1 MVWSICCQSITFLVV
16 NSDTLSIRKYKVS
29 IGQLLRLLCERR
41 GVEIYEAEAFPD
53 PIQILVGMPSKL
65 YISSFEDEIL
75 AVEVLQEC
83 LFRKWIKV
91 EKEILKL
98 RLELLKGVS
107 DR

>member
-1 MVWSICCQSITFLVV
+1 
-16 NSDTLSIRKYKVS
+16 
-29 IGQLLRLLCERR
+29 
-41 GVEIYEAEAFPD
+41 
-53 PIQILVGMPSKL
+53 MPSKL

-75 AVEVLQEC
+75 AVEVLQEY

>member
-1 MVWSICCQSITFLVV
+1 MVYLLLVHHLF
-16 NSDTLSIRKYKVS
+16 SS
-29 IGQLLRLLCERR
+29 QLLRLLCERR

-53 PIQILVGMPSKL
+53 SIQILVGMPSKL

-75 AVEVLQEC
+75 AAEVLQEC